1 MANLKAAKKSIKQDK
16 KKRLHNAA
24 ISSELKT
31 LIKKLNALIDSSKV
45 DEAVKMLSNLMSK
58 LDKATKKGLIKR
70 HNADRK
76 KSRLS
81 VKVAKL
87 KK

>member
-1 MANLKAAKKSIKQDK
+1 MANLRAAKKSIKQDK
-16 KKRLHNAA
+16 KRQLHNTA
-24 ISSELKT
+24 IASELKT
-31 LIKKLNALIDSSKV
+31 FVKKLNVLIDSNKA
-45 DEAVKMLSNLMSK
+45 DEAVKMLSNLTSK
-58 LDKATKKGLIKR
+58 LDKAAKKGLIKR

-81 VKVAKL
+81 IKVAKL

>member
-1 MANLKAAKKSIKQDK
+1 MANLSAAKKSIKQDK
-16 KKRLHNAA
+16 KRRLRNLA

-31 LIKKLNALIDSSKV
+31 LVRKMDSLISANKP
-45 DEAVKMLSNLMSK
+45 DEAKKMLSLVMSK
-58 LDKATKKGLIKR
+58 LDRAVKKGIIKR

-81 VKVAKL
+81 SKI
-87 KK
+87 

>member
-1 MANLKAAKKSIKQDK
+1 MANLKSAKKSIKQDK
-16 KKRLHNAA
+16 KKQLHNTA
-24 ISSELKT
+24 IASELKT
-31 LIKKLNALIDSSKV
+31 IVKKLNALIDAGSSDK
-45 DEAVKMLSNLMSK
+45 AIAMLSKLMSK
-58 LDKATKKGLIKR
+58 LDKAAKKGLIKR

-81 VKVAKL
+81 TKVAKL